1 MDTTATEFDSEV
13 IEQLSQVR
21 SSGMANMLSL
31 NDVQIAAN
39 ALECYALVVFA
50 EDVKELPQSERG
62 KTWMAALQSM
72 R

>member
-1 MDTTATEFDSEV
+1 
-13 IEQLSQVR
+13 
-21 SSGMANMLSL
+21 MANMLSL